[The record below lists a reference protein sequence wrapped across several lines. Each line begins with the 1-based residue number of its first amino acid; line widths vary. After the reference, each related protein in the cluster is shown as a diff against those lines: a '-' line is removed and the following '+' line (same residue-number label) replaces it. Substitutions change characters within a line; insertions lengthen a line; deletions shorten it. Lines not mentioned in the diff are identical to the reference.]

1 MKRKYKAD
9 GWLGAMIATK
19 LFIDFE
25 KYEHTESYDRIL
37 KELGTRGKAEKGNNQ
52 CFFLLYVYYNYF
64 DCSVLYIYEIFLS
77 AMLNCKTSI

>member
-37 KELGTRGKAEKGNNQ
+37 KELGTRGKAEKGNNPW
-52 CFFLLYVYYNYF
+52 FFFCYMYIIIILI
-64 DCSVLYIYEIFLS
+64 VLYYIYTKYF
-77 AMLNCKTSI
+77 CPQC

>member
-52 CFFLLYVYYNYF
+52 FISVYYNFLVVFYF
-64 DCSVLYIYEIFLS
+64 I
-77 AMLNCKTSI
+77 NTK